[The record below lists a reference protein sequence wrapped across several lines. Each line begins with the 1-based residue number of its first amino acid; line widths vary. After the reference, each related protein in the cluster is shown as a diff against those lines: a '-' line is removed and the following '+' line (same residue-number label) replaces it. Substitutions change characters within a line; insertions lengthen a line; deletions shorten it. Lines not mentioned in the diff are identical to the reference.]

1 MNDFDNSYNRFLR
14 RLPPRIGDELRARSV
29 YERGYLFP
37 RGLRS
42 RWDLDTVTQALW
54 ESFGPPDPNDG
65 GLLTLSQRRSV
76 ISGALSLAPACLVR
90 VSDYCAP
97 GDSPFGSLSEM
108 LSGECSTTE
117 SASRPTVL
125 AMMFDEVATG
135 ERCIRA
141 GSGRRWVPSDIVR
154 ISDNLR
160 PCDQVKPDGSRG
172 LTCEDEPML
181 REWYSYMRQKRAF
194 ERAYPDLNYP
204 LLVKRAILHLSPA
217 ETRGKAFTPEEAAS
231 NEIFEKT
238 ARLHGRYGSVL
249 RVDARKAS
257 GDSRKCD
264 LLDRL
269 TAEAIFKFLVNERAG
284 NDARQAYLGR
294 LRSHI
299 EHMESR

>member
-1 MNDFDNSYNRFLR
+1 M
-14 RLPPRIGDELRARSV
+14 GDELRARSV

-37 RGLRS
+37 RGLRP
-42 RWDLDTVTQALW
+42 RRDLDIATQALW

-65 GLLTLSQRRSV
+65 GLLTSLQRRYV

-97 GDSPFGSLSEM
+97 GDNPFGSLPEM
-108 LSGECSTTE
+108 LSGECSTAE

-160 PCDQVKPDGSRG
+160 PCDQVKPDGSCG

-181 REWYSYMRQKRAF
+181 REWYSYMRQKKAF
-194 ERAYPDLNYP
+194 ERAYPDLNYS

-217 ETRGKAFTPEEAAS
+217 ETRGKAFTPEETVS

-249 RVDARKAS
+249 RADAEKAS
-257 GDSRKCD
+257 GDSRGCD

-269 TAEAIFKFLVNERAG
+269 MAEAMFKFLVNERAG
-284 NDARQAYLGR
+284 NDARQAYLGQ
-294 LRSHI
+294 LRSHV
-299 EHMESR
+299 ERLEGR